1 MTTNVYPAEPWDS
14 KFKKQSAGDNLEKK
28 KKTNKQTSC
37 VQDDIMHSIC
47 FSQSMNKCK
56 REQSVT
62 IFIASVNVTLNSLRI
77 LAWLFNL
84 LLQAC
89 SGGAALSKSNCE
101 KASQTKQNLVSVEY

>member
-28 KKTNKQTSC
+28 KE
-37 VQDDIMHSIC
+37 QDDIMHSIC

>member
-28 KKTNKQTSC
+28 KKKE
-37 VQDDIMHSIC
+37 QDDIMHSIC

>member
-1 MTTNVYPAEPWDS
+1 M
-14 KFKKQSAGDNLEKK
+14 EKK
-28 KKTNKQTSC
+28 KKKE
-37 VQDDIMHSIC
+37 QDDIMHSIC

>member
-1 MTTNVYPAEPWDS
+1 MTTNVYPAEPWDL
-14 KFKKQSAGDNLEKK
+14 KFKKQSAGDNLKK
-28 KKTNKQTSC
+28 KKKRTSC
-37 VQDDIMHSIC
+37 VQDDIMHYIC
-47 FSQSMNKCK
+47 FYQSMNKCK

-89 SGGAALSKSNCE
+89 SGGAALSKSNYK